1 MDINAYLKRIKY
13 SGPRTST
20 ADTLRQL
27 HRAHLLTIPFENLD
41 IHLGHTI
48 VLDNEKFF
56 EKIVRQGRGGFCY
69 ELNGLFAA
77 LLCALDFNVTM
88 LSARVYLDGIL
99 GPEFDHMVLLVQLEE
114 RWLADVG
121 FGALFMDP
129 LRMDDKNKQIQRN
142 YAYRIKQHDDNW
154 KLMAREAR
162 DPWKAMY
169 QFTLEPRQ
177 LEDYAEMC
185 HWHQTSPRSWH
196 TQNRICTR
204 ATSDGRV
211 TLRET
216 KLVIKTN
223 HNRSEQVISTKEEY
237 VNALKAYFGVEICE
251 ISGAV
256 SFKNTNP

>member
-1 MDINAYLKRIKY
+1 MDVSAYLDRIKY

-20 ADTLRQL
+20 AETLRKL

-77 LLCALDFNVTM
+77 LLRALGFKVTM

-99 GPEFDHMVLLVQLEE
+99 SPEFDHMVLLVQLEE

-121 FGALFMDP
+121 FGALFIDP
-129 LRMDDKNKQIQRN
+129 LRMDDKNKQIQGN
-142 YAYRIKQHDDNW
+142 YAYRIQQHDDNW

-162 DPWKAMY
+162 DPWKTMY
-169 QFTLEPRQ
+169 EFTLIPHELQ
-177 LEDYAEMC
+177 DYAEMC
-185 HWHQTSPRSWH
+185 HWHQTSVRSWH

-204 ATSDGRV
+204 ATPDGRV
-211 TLRET
+211 TLSET
-216 KLVIKTN
+216 KLVIKRN
-223 HNRSEQVISTKEEY
+223 SERIEQVISTKEEY
-237 VNALKAYFGVEICE
+237 VNALRTHFGIEICE
-251 ISGAV
+251 IFGAV